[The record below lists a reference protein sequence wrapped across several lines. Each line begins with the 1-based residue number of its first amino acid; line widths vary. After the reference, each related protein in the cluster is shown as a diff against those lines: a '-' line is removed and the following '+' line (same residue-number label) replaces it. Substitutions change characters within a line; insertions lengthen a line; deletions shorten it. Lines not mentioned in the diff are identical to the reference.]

1 MARVSKTCFTQ
12 ILSLALVSMKE
23 MPLLF
28 AKFFIRK
35 SERGGE
41 REGERERKR
50 ERVRKGGRDWEGG
63 EGESV

>member
-35 SERGGE
+35 SERGE
-41 REGERERKR
+41 REGA
-50 ERVRKGGRDWEGG
+50 
-63 EGESV
+63 

>member
-35 SERGGE
+35 SERGE

-50 ERVRKGGRDWEGG
+50 ERVRKEGRDWEGG